1 MSFLGTALLYGR
13 PAGVLLSAEVL
24 GVYALALMYE
34 DPFTAMI
41 YRKRDEERKRG
52 EGKKVK

>member
-24 GVYALALMYE
+24 GVYAVALMYE

-41 YRKRDEERKRG
+41 YRERG
-52 EGKKVK
+52 EGRKGK